1 MAALGR
7 PKSIESPEKLY
18 EYFLAYKNEIK
29 SKPFIIKDWVGKDST
44 PVYREKEKPLT
55 MEGFECW
62 LFDADIISDLSR
74 YMANTDNKY
83 EEFSAI
89 CTHIKKRIREDQ
101 ISGGMSGMYNPSI
114 TQRLNSLTEKSDV
127 TSNGETVNIVSL
139 GTGINPNESNT

>member
-1 MAALGR
+1 MGR
-7 PKSIESPEKLY
+7 PKNIESPDKLY
-18 EYFLAYKNEIK
+18 QYFLSYENETK
-29 SKPFIIKDWVGKDST
+29 SRPFVVKDWVGATSKT
-44 PVYREKEKPLT
+44 VMREKEKPLT

-62 LFDADIISDLSR
+62 LFDEGIINDLGD
-74 YMANTDNKY
+74 YLANTDNRY
-83 EEFSAI
+83 SDFTTI

-139 GTGINPNESNT
+139 GTGIKPNESNT